1 MKKHSGETGTQTLRA
16 DMIAVSL
23 IYVCWRIGLYGIEK
37 IASFLWVE
45 RPGFLGLV
53 TPWANFDGAHYT
65 SIAKDGYGVFQFAF
79 FPMYPLLIRLG
90 HTISG
95 LPYESVAVGISH
107 IALFTGLFLFWRYL
121 KGTPGRVWVI
131 ILFLVYPAS
140 FFFAAAYS
148 ESVFF
153 ALSIGVLVS
162 LQNKRW
168 ILVGVLAGLA
178 SATRLVGVFLWL
190 PIAIALW
197 KDRQHLTREVWF
209 ALCMA
214 PLGLVSY
221 MGYLWRAA
229 GDPLAFFHV
238 QSAFGAGRSGS
249 EVIFLPQLLWRY
261 ARIFM
266 TVPQGE
272 FLYHIAVLELSS
284 LVFGA
289 VLVVT
294 AWRKRLDPG
303 IILYSAGV
311 ILLPTLTG
319 TLSSMPRY
327 LLAAFPLF
335 SVFGGLRPVWI
346 KLAVL
351 IVFLMLLV
359 YATTGFLKGYFI
371 S

>member
-1 MKKHSGETGTQTLRA
+1 MKKFFGETRAPSLRA

-23 IYVCWRIGLYGIEK
+23 IYFCWRVGLYGIEK
-37 IASFLWVE
+37 IASYLWGE

-65 SIAKDGYGVFQFAF
+65 SIARDGYGVFQFAF

-95 LPYESVAVGISH
+95 FPYESVAVGISH
-107 IALFTGLFLFWRYL
+107 IALFMGLFLFWQYL
-121 KGTPGRVWVI
+121 KDAPGRTWI
-131 ILFLVYPAS
+131 IMLFLVYPAS
-140 FFFAAAYS
+140 FFFAAAYT

-153 ALSIGVLVS
+153 ALSIGVLVR
-162 LQNKRW
+162 LQARRW
-168 ILVGVLAGLA
+168 VLAGVLAGFA

-197 KDRQHLTREVWF
+197 NYRQHLTRVAWF

-221 MGYLWRAA
+221 MVYLWRVA

-249 EVIFLPQLLWRY
+249 EIIFLPQLLWRY

-272 FLYHIAVLELSS
+272 FLYHVAVLELSS

-294 AWRKRLDPG
+294 AWRKRLDQG
-303 IILYSAGV
+303 LILYSAGV
-311 ILLPTLTG
+311 IFLPTLTG

-335 SVFGGLRPVWI
+335 AVFGGLRPIWI